1 LWFYNLYESN
11 RQAGCGFIIYM
22 KAIDKLDVVG
32 CVMYHY
38 LAHTAHEI
46 ESFAAVVEVSK
57 I

>member
-1 LWFYNLYESN
+1 
-11 RQAGCGFIIYM
+11 M
-22 KAIDKLDVVG
+22 KALDKLVVVG